1 MDSLTQIVLGAS
13 VAAVAVPAR
22 DRRVALVAG
31 AVLGTLP
38 DLDGL
43 PLAWM
48 GVDAVTNV
56 TWHRGPSHSLPV
68 LLVAGWLI
76 WLLARRWSARVRAAP
91 RGWLVAIW
99 LALVTH
105 PLLDAFTVYGTQ
117 LWWPAPTP
125 PVMGGSMFIIDP
137 LYTLPLL
144 VAVIVAAVAGPRPRG
159 QRWLSGAL
167 MLSSLYLGWSLVAQ
181 QWVDR
186 VAARSLAAQG
196 LQDAPRL
203 VVASPFNTLLW
214 RVVVMTP
221 DGFLEGERSL
231 VADSG
236 PMRFTHHA
244 SDVQALQAL
253 SQDAAVARLRW
264 FTHGFLKAARDGHAL
279 IVSDL
284 RMGAEPDYSFNYR
297 LARWQ
302 EDAWQPA
309 RAALQGG
316 IRDPRGMLIRTWQ
329 RIWHTEP

>member
-99 LALVTH
+99 LALITH

-117 LWWPAPTP
+117 LWWPSPTP

-144 VAVIVAAVAGPRPRG
+144 VAVIVAAVAGPRSRG

-186 VAARSLAAQG
+186 VAARSLAGQG

-203 VVASPFNTLLW
+203 VVASPLNTVLW

-231 VADSG
+231 VADTG
-236 PMRFTHHA
+236 PMRFTRHA
-244 SDVQALQAL
+244 SDVQALRAL

-264 FTHGFLKAARDGHAL
+264 FTHGFLKATREGDAL
-279 IVSDL
+279 VVSDL

-297 LARWQ
+297 VARQ
-302 EDAWQPA
+302 DARAWQPVPVV
-309 RAALQGG
+309 LQGG
-316 IRDPRGMLIRTWQ
+316 VRDPRGMLVRTWQ
-329 RIWHTEP
+329 RIWHSEP